1 MAINREQ
8 GGLDV
13 AQCASAGVD
22 DLVPVKRSFV
32 DAARPVRP
40 CWRAVGG
47 PATVVACPGA
57 VVVVVVGPQWWQY
70 RPGRRRLRR
79 PSMTSVQTMLML
91 SPLLTLP
98 IVQRRLS

>member
-1 MAINREQ
+1 MEA
-8 GGLDV
+8 GFYV

-57 VVVVVVGPQWWQY
+57 VVVVVVVWAHSGGSTA
-70 RPGRRRLRR
+70 RAGG
-79 PSMTSVQTMLML
+79 VQGGC
-91 SPLLTLP
+91 
-98 IVQRRLS
+98 R

>member
-1 MAINREQ
+1 M
-8 GGLDV
+8 
-13 AQCASAGVD
+13 D

-47 PATVVACPGA
+47 PATVVACPAGGGGGGGGPTVVA
-57 VVVVVVGPQWWQY
+57 VP
-70 RPGRRRLRR
+70 PGQAAFEEAVDDFY
-79 PSMTSVQTMLML
+79 PDNMLML